1 MKIVFIYRLKMKF
14 TRKEVGAIL
23 QRHGYKLTRQRRAII
38 EAIIASQDSL
48 TPATLHAKV
57 HRDHPDIG
65 LVTVYRTLEILAEL
79 ELICE
84 LHGGGACHRYTI
96 GQPKQ
101 HHHHL
106 VCSGCNSVTDFTRH
120 NFSTLEQ
127 NLTQRSGFR
136 IDGHLL
142 EFFGLCP
149 TCQER
154 QAGT

>member
-1 MKIVFIYRLKMKF
+1 MKF
-14 TRKEVGAIL
+14 TGKEVGTIL

-38 EAIIASQDSL
+38 EAVIASHDSL

-57 HRDHPDIG
+57 HRNHPDVG
-65 LVTVYRTLEILAEL
+65 LVTIYRTLEILAEL

-84 LHGGGACHRYTI
+84 LHGGGACHRYII
-96 GQPKQ
+96 GQSEQ

-106 VCSGCNSVTDFTRH
+106 VCSGCNTVTDFTRH
-120 NFSTLEQ
+120 NFTTLEQ
-127 NLTQRSGFR
+127 GLTQESGFR

-149 TCQER
+149 SCQKKSP
-154 QAGT
+154 GLNL

>member
-1 MKIVFIYRLKMKF
+1 MKF
-14 TRKEVGAIL
+14 TRKEVGTIL
-23 QRHGYKLTRQRRAII
+23 QQHGYKLTRQRRAII
-38 EAIIASQDSL
+38 EAIIASQDSF
-48 TPATLHAKV
+48 TPATLHAKL

-65 LVTVYRTLEILAEL
+65 LVTVYRTLELLAKL

-84 LHGGGACHRYTI
+84 LHGGGYCHRYTI
-96 GQPKQ
+96 GQSEQ

-120 NFSTLEQ
+120 NFSALEQ
-127 NLTQRSGFR
+127 NLSQQSGFR

-149 TCQER
+149 TCQEK
-154 QAGT
+154 QVGANL